1 MSLGKHKLTKVFASI
16 VNVIPQLNI
25 YSRMM
30 ILADVNGYVTQL
42 ENKIQD
48 LEKRIITLEH
58 NNQITQQ
65 TRSHI
70 QHSSMGITCNSNCK

>member
-58 NNQITQQ
+58 NNQIKKQ

-70 QHSSMGITCNSNCK
+70 QYSNTGITCNSKCK